1 MSKPTDTNAEECYDY
16 SEDERKKTTQSGE
29 QKITLERVTKTAS
42 LFKNRPNVNFAYLFG
57 SYAKGYA
64 SSSSDLDIGV
74 FFKEKPDIL
83 QLAGLRADLQKS
95 LHFDKIDLVSLNG
108 ASPILC
114 FEAISG
120 RRIFA
125 RDRSDEA
132 VTISLIAR
140 EYEDETGMLV
150 STTR

>member
-1 MSKPTDTNAEECYDY
+1 MLKATDTTSAECSDS
-16 SEDERKKTTQSGE
+16 SEEESKKTTQPDA
-29 QKITLERVTKTAS
+29 QKITVESVTKTEA

-83 QLAGLRADLQKS
+83 QLAGLRADLQKT

-120 RRIFA
+120 KRIFA

-132 VTISLIAR
+132 AIISLIAR

>member
-1 MSKPTDTNAEECYDY
+1 MLKATDTTSAECSDS
-16 SEDERKKTTQSGE
+16 SEEESKKTTQPDA
-29 QKITLERVTKTAS
+29 QKITVESVTKTEA

-83 QLAGLRADLQKS
+83 QLADLRADLQKT

-132 VTISLIAR
+132 VAISLIAR
-140 EYEDETGMLV
+140 EYEDETGMLA

>member
-1 MSKPTDTNAEECYDY
+1 MLEATDTTPAGCPDS
-16 SEDERKKTTQSGE
+16 SEDEAKKTTQPDA
-29 QKITLERVTKTAS
+29 QKITVASVTKTAS

-83 QLAGLRADLQKS
+83 QLADLRSDLQKT

-120 RRIFA
+120 RRIFV

-132 VTISLIAR
+132 VAISLIAR